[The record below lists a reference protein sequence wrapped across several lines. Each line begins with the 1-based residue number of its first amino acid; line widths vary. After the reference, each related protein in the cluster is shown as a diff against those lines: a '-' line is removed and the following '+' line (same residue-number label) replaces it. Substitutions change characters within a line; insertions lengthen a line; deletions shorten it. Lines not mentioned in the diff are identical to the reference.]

1 MYEIRPAHDTDFD
14 QVVALLHRLQAVPEH
29 TIGYHGETSEE
40 LTAELTDL
48 QWPSTTVVAV
58 DGADRVHGVLSFDVD
73 HTLGRV
79 WWHGPFVDVPAEH
92 PAADRIWDR
101 TADALYDA
109 ARALPGLRDISDSEL
124 FGHVE
129 HTRLAGFARRH
140 GFPSGRYTSVLA
152 LDGVDLVRL
161 IGTVSNRPDAV
172 DVREFPTP
180 PTDSVAAAALI
191 RLHEACFPNTYI
203 SAAQLLAG
211 GPDRTVIAA
220 FDGGCLVG
228 YAVGRVQQ
236 AEYFVDFVAVATE
249 SRGRGIAGALVT
261 ALIQRLADRHGARSK
276 ACATVVGGNAAS
288 RRMLHNLG
296 FLPLLELV
304 SYRLRAQRLVA

>member
-29 TIGYHGETSEE
+29 TIGYHGETREE
-40 LTAELTDL
+40 LASELADL
-48 QWPSTTVVAV
+48 RWPSATVLAV
-58 DGADRVHGVLSFDVD
+58 DGTDRAHGELSFEVD
-73 HTLGRV
+73 PSLGRV

-109 ARALPGLRDISDSEL
+109 ARALPALRNISDSEL

-140 GFPSGRYTSVLA
+140 GFPSGKYTSVLA

-161 IGTVSNRPDAV
+161 IGTVSDRPDAV

-220 FDGGCLVG
+220 FDGCCLVG

-236 AEYFVDFVAVATE
+236 AEYFIDFVAVATE